1 MESHKRSIAKA
12 LSWRLIAVCITTVT
26 AYLFTREV
34 TLAVGV
40 GVADSAAK
48 LLTYYG
54 HERLWERVS
63 FGRRKPTKDDYAI

>member
-1 MESHKRSIAKA
+1 MESHKRSIVKA

-26 AYLFTREV
+26 AYIFTREV
-34 TLAVGV
+34 AIAVSV

-63 FGRRKPTKDDYAI
+63 FGKRKPSKGDYEI

>member
-26 AYLFTREV
+26 AYIFTNEV
-34 TLAVGV
+34 AIAVSV
-40 GVADSAAK
+40 GAADSAAK

-54 HERLWERVS
+54 HERLWERVP
-63 FGRRKPTKDDYAI
+63 FGREEPTKDDYEI